1 MHHRPVMFVASG
13 AAALGLLIAGAAGAS
28 TPNRSAPLARAASAS
43 STLVIDTAF
52 DLATADPGRMFEFTG
67 QIVDR
72 AIYSTLLTYSNDNLV
87 LQPQLATGYS
97 LSAGGDR
104 YTFTLNPKAVF
115 SDSTPVTAA
124 DVVFSFKRLQNL
136 QGNPSFLLNGITVSA
151 QGTNKVVLSTKAP
164 NAAIPEIVTNPAL
177 GVLEASV
184 VEAHGGTDAAN
195 AATTD
200 KAENWLNTHSA
211 GSGPY
216 EMSEWNLNGPV
227 KLTANP
233 HYWLAKPKY
242 QSVVIQNAQP
252 EQQKLDVETGS
263 AQLALDL
270 SPSQAQGI
278 TGAKVANLAS
288 TFTVYTSLNT
298 DPAISPATANP
309 KIREAIRD
317 AINYNALVHLAGSGA
332 EQAASLIPGGFAGSL
347 PASNDLK
354 QNVIEAK
361 LLVAQSGVK
370 NPSLTISFA
379 DDDPVNGLQLGD
391 IAALL
396 QANLQAVGIQV
407 KLLGQPVTTATELRR
422 AGKAQMIVN
431 YWGPDYPDANDYLPF
446 VPGGEIAEQVHWSA
460 ADAPAI
466 LATANEAA
474 TASSESR
481 HNALWQQAMKTI
493 NTSGPIIPLIQPAQV
508 LVTADS
514 ISTAYS
520 NPAWRIDVASV
531 K

>member
-1 MHHRPVMFVASG
+1 MHHRSVTFVAVAS
-13 AAALGLLIAGAAGAS
+13 AALTLFTGGVAGAS
-28 TPNRSAPLARAASAS
+28 GPRHLVPMATTS

-72 AIYSTLLTYSNDNLV
+72 ALYSTLLTYTDDNLV
-87 LQPQLATGYS
+87 LQPQLASSYTV
-97 LSAGGDR
+97 SANGDS

-115 SDSTPVTAA
+115 SDDNAVTAQ
-124 DVVFSFKRLQNL
+124 DVVFSFQRLQNI
-136 QGNPSFLLNGITVSA
+136 QGNPSFLLDGIKVA
-151 QGTNKVVLSTKAP
+151 ALGTNKVVLSTKAP

-184 VEAHGGTDAAN
+184 VEAQGGTDAAN
-195 AATTD
+195 AATAD

-216 EMSEWNLNGPV
+216 EMAEWNLNGPV
-227 KLTANP
+227 KLVANP
-233 HYWLAKPKY
+233 KYWLAPPKY
-242 QSVVIQNAQP
+242 KTVVIQNAQP

-278 TGAKVANLAS
+278 TGAKVDNLAS

-298 DPAISPATANP
+298 DASISPTTANP
-309 KIREAIRD
+309 KIREAIHD

-332 EQAASLIPGGFAGSL
+332 EQAASLIPGGFNGSL
-347 PASNDLK
+347 PSSDDLK
-354 QNVIEAK
+354 QNVAAAK
-361 LLVAQSGVK
+361 ALVAQSGVK
-370 NPSLTISFA
+370 DPELTISFA
-379 DDDPVNGLQLGD
+379 DDDPVNGLALGD
-391 IAALL
+391 VAALL
-396 QANLQAVGIQV
+396 QSNLEAVGIHV
-407 KLLGQPVTTATELRR
+407 TLLGQPVTTATALRR

-460 ADAPAI
+460 GDAAGI
-466 LATANEAA
+466 LATANAAA
-474 TASSESR
+474 TAATESR
-481 HNALWQQAMKTI
+481 HSALWQKAMKQI
-493 NTSGPIIPLIQPAQV
+493 NATGPIIPLIQPAQV
-508 LVTADS
+508 LVTANT

>member
-1 MHHRPVMFVASG
+1 MRHRSVTFVAAGTAALTLFSGG
-13 AAALGLLIAGAAGAS
+13 AAAAGG
-28 TPNRSAPLARAASAS
+28 TRHLAPQATSG
-43 STLVIDTAF
+43 TLVIDTAF

-72 AIYSTLLTYSNDNLV
+72 ALYSTLLTYSDDNLV
-87 LQPQLATGYS
+87 LQPQLASSYS
-97 LSAGGDR
+97 VSDGGDR

-115 SDSTPVTAA
+115 SDGKPVTAA
-124 DVVFSFKRLQNL
+124 DVVFSFQRLQNL
-136 QGNPSFLLNGITVSA
+136 QGNPSFLLDGITVSSL
-151 QGTNKVVLSTKAP
+151 GTDKVVLSTKEP

-177 GVLEASV
+177 GVLEASA

-195 AATTD
+195 ASTAD
-200 KAENWLNTHSA
+200 KAENWLDAHSA

-216 EMSEWNLNGPV
+216 EMSEWDLNGPV

-233 HYWLAKPKY
+233 NYWGPKPKY
-242 QSVVIQNAQP
+242 QTVVIQNAQP

-270 SPSQAQGI
+270 SPAQAQGI
-278 TGAKVANLAS
+278 TGAKVDNLAS
-288 TFTVYTSLNT
+288 TFTLYTSLNT

-309 KIREAIRD
+309 KIRQAIHD
-317 AINYNALVHLAGSGA
+317 AIDYQALVHLAGAGA
-332 EQAASLIPGGFAGSL
+332 EQAASLIPGGFDGSL
-347 PASNDLK
+347 PASDDLH
-354 QNVIEAK
+354 QDLAEAK
-361 LLVAQSGVK
+361 ALVAQSGVK
-370 NPSLTISFA
+370 DPQVTISFA

-391 IAALL
+391 VAAIL
-396 QANLQAVGIQV
+396 QSNLEAAGIQV

-460 ADAPAI
+460 ADAPGV
-466 LATANEAA
+466 LATANAAA
-474 TASSESR
+474 TAPTLSQ
-481 HNALWQQAMKTI
+481 HIALWQKTMKAI
-493 NTSGPIIPLIQPAQV
+493 NASGPIIPLIQPAQV
-508 LVTADS
+508 LVTAGS

>member
-1 MHHRPVMFVASG
+1 MRHRPVMFVASSAAALALIVDG
-13 AAALGLLIAGAAGAS
+13 AAAASTSRVAAPVARSAGAS
-28 TPNRSAPLARAASAS
+28 G
-43 STLVIDTAF
+43 TLVIDTAF

-72 AIYSTLLTYSNDNLV
+72 ALYSTLLTYTDDNLV
-87 LQPQLATGYS
+87 LRPQLATGYA
-97 LSAGGDR
+97 LSDNGDR
-104 YTFTLNPKAVF
+104 YTFTLNPTAVF
-115 SDSTPVTAA
+115 ADGKPVTAA
-124 DVVFSFKRLQNL
+124 DVVFSYQRLQNL
-136 QGNPSFLLNGITVSA
+136 QGNPSFLLDGITVSA
-151 QGTNKVVLSTKAP
+151 QGDNKVVLSTKAP

-200 KAENWLNTHSA
+200 KAETWLNNHSA

-216 EMSEWNLNGPV
+216 EMSQWNLNGPV

-233 HYWLAKPKY
+233 NYWLAKPKY
-242 QSVVIQNAQP
+242 QTVVIQNAQP
-252 EQQKLDVETGS
+252 EQQKLDVETNS

-278 TGAKVANLAS
+278 TGAKVDDLAS

-298 DPAISPATANP
+298 DAAVSPTTANA
-309 KIREAIRD
+309 KIREAIHD
-317 AINYNALVHLAGSGA
+317 AINYKALVHLAGSGA

-347 PASNDLK
+347 PASADLK
-354 QNVIEAK
+354 QNVAEAK
-361 LLVAQSGVK
+361 RLVAQSGVK
-370 NPSLTISFA
+370 SPHLTISFA

-391 IAALL
+391 VAALL
-396 QANLQAVGIQV
+396 QADLEAVGIGV
-407 KLLGQPVTTATELRR
+407 SLLGQPVTTATELRR
-422 AGKAQMIVN
+422 AGRAQMIVN

-460 ADAPAI
+460 SDAPGI
-466 LATANEAA
+466 LATANAAA
-474 TASSESR
+474 TASSQSR
-481 HNALWQQAMKTI
+481 HDTLWQQAMRAI

-508 LVTADS
+508 LVTSNS

>member
-1 MHHRPVMFVASG
+1 MFVAAG
-13 AAALGLLIAGAAGAS
+13 AAAFTLFTGGAAGAS
-28 TPNRSAPLARAASAS
+28 GPRHLAPQATAS

-87 LQPQLATGYS
+87 LQPQLASSYTV
-97 LSAGGDR
+97 SANGDR

-115 SDSTPVTAA
+115 SDGNPVTAQ
-124 DVVFSFKRLQNL
+124 DVVFSFQRLQNI
-136 QGNPSFLLNGITVSA
+136 QGNPSFLLDGIKVSA
-151 QGTNKVVLSTKAP
+151 LRTNKVVLSTTAP

-195 AATTD
+195 AATAD

-216 EMSEWNLNGPV
+216 EMSEWDLNGPV
-227 KLTANP
+227 KLVANP
-233 HYWLAKPKY
+233 KYWLAQPKY
-242 QSVVIQNAQP
+242 QNVVIQNAQP

-278 TGAKVANLAS
+278 TGAKVDNLAS

-298 DPAISPATANP
+298 DPAISPTTANP
-309 KIREAIRD
+309 KIREAVHD
-317 AINYNALVHLAGSGA
+317 AIDYSALVHLAGSGA

-347 PASNDLK
+347 PSSDDLK
-354 QNVIEAK
+354 QNLAAAK
-361 LLVAQSGVK
+361 ALVAQSGVK
-370 NPSLTISFA
+370 DPQLTISFA
-379 DDDPVNGLQLGD
+379 DDDPVNGLALGD
-391 IAALL
+391 VAALL
-396 QANLQAVGIQV
+396 QSDLEAAGIHV
-407 KLLGQPVTTATELRR
+407 TLLGQPVTTATALRR

-460 ADAPAI
+460 SDAPGI
-466 LATANEAA
+466 LATANVAA
-474 TASSESR
+474 TAPTESR
-481 HNALWQQAMKTI
+481 HNSLWQQAMKEI
-493 NTSGPIIPLIQPAQV
+493 DASGPIIPLIQPAQV
-508 LVTADS
+508 LVTANS

>member
-1 MHHRPVMFVASG
+1 MHNRLVALVASG
-13 AAALGLLIAGAAGAS
+13 ATALTLLSGTAVAA
-28 TPNRSAPLARAASAS
+28 TTRANVSPQASAAT
-43 STLVIDTAF
+43 TLVVDTAF

-67 QIVDR
+67 QIIDH
-72 AIYSTLLTYSNDNLV
+72 ATYSTLLTYTKDNLV
-87 LQPQLATGYS
+87 LQPELATGFS
-97 LSAGGDR
+97 VSGGGDR

-115 SDSTPVTAA
+115 SDGQPVTAS

-136 QGNPSFLLNGITVSA
+136 QGNPSFLLDGITVSA
-151 QGTNKVVLSTKAP
+151 SGTNKVVLSTKAP
-164 NAAIPEIVTNPAL
+164 DAAIPEIVANPSL

-184 VEAHGGTDAAN
+184 VEAQGGTDASN

-216 EMSEWNLNGPV
+216 EMSEWNLSGPV
-227 KLTANP
+227 KLTANA

-242 QSVVIQNAQP
+242 KSVVIQNAQP

-278 TGAKVANLAS
+278 TGARVDNLAS

-298 DPAISPATANP
+298 DSALSPATANP
-309 KIREAIRD
+309 DIREAIHD
-317 AINYNALVHLAGSGA
+317 AINYKALVHLAGAGA
-332 EQAASLIPGGFAGSL
+332 EQAASLIPAGFAGSL

-354 QNVIEAK
+354 QNLAAAK
-361 LLVAQSGVK
+361 RLVAQSGVK
-370 NPSLTISFA
+370 NPAITISFA
-379 DDDPVNGLQLGD
+379 NNDPVNGLELGD
-391 IAALL
+391 VAALI
-396 QANLQAVGIQV
+396 QSNLQAAGITV
-407 KLLGQPVTTATELRR
+407 NLLGQPVTTATSLRR
-422 AGKAQMIVN
+422 AGKAQMIIN

-446 VPGGEIAEQVHWSA
+446 VPGGEIADQVHWSA
-460 ADAPAI
+460 ASAPSI
-466 LATANEAA
+466 LATANAAA
-474 TASSESR
+474 TAASENR
-481 HNALWQQAMKTI
+481 HSALWQQAMKAI
-493 NTSGPIIPLIQPAQV
+493 NATGPIIPLVQPAQV
-508 LVTADS
+508 LVTSDS

-520 NPAWRIDVASV
+520 NPAWRIDIASV